1 MNTAEQILVI
11 FLSVTLAI
19 FLIVGIVIG
28 VHIIRLLKKVE
39 TVADAAESISDNI
52 RDTIEKLTALTTL
65 RGILS
70 VIRGKSSHHDKSTKK
85 DEEE

>member
-28 VHIIRLLKKVE
+28 IHIIRLLKKVE
-39 TVADAAESISDNI
+39 SVADAAESISDNV

-70 VIRGKSSHHDKSTKK
+70 VIKGKASHDKSPKK
-85 DEEE
+85 DDEE

>member
-11 FLSVTLAI
+11 FLSVALAI

-70 VIRGKSSHHDKSTKK
+70 VIRGRSSHDKGTKK
-85 DEEE
+85 DEE